1 LGNPLNFPSGRAY
14 NYHRPPMV
22 TLLFTSV
29 FVIAVL
35 AIAIFFWQKAA
46 NKSETTELLPPPL
59 RVGLFPDAE
68 PADMQ
73 TATEDLK
80 KSLLENAAKGETNAV
95 QRAYELNDRS
105 FYDDVLNVLIAQ
117 VDSPAKLLSL
127 VSFVTTH
134 DLPVT
139 VALAQRSIDYWKG
152 SLDRNS
158 TTKMLHIAALSDDAA
173 TYCQAVEVALSAHR
187 EGKLQDLSAVEL
199 QSLINGEYWLL
210 SSHTR
215 SSGAGFVLKQ
225 TISTAKREL
234 EVRTKTSTTSS

>member
-1 LGNPLNFPSGRAY
+1 
-14 NYHRPPMV
+14 MV

-46 NKSETTELLPPPL
+46 NKSETTELLPPPP
-59 RVGLFPDAE
+59 RAGLFPDPE
-68 PADMQ
+68 PAELQ
-73 TATEDLK
+73 PAPEDLK
-80 KSLLENAAKGETNAV
+80 KPLLENAAKGETNAL
-95 QRAYELNDRS
+95 QRAYQLNDRS

-127 VSFVTTH
+127 VSFVTRH

-139 VALAQRSIDYWKG
+139 VALAQKSFDYWRD

-158 TTKMLHIAALSDDAA
+158 TAKLLHLAALSDDAA
-173 TYCQAVEVALSAHR
+173 TYSQAVEAALSAHR

-210 SSHTR
+210 SSNTR
-215 SSGAGFVLKQ
+215 SSGAGFVLKR
-225 TISTAKREL
+225 TLSTAKREL
-234 EVRTKTSTTSS
+234 EITT